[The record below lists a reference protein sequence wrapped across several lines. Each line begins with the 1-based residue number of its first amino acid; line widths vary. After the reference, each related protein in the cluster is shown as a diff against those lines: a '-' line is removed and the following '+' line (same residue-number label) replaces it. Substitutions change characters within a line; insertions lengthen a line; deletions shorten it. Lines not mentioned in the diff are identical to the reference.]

1 MNIALC
7 VTAFALRV
15 AFVLWKKTYVQYPG
29 YPYPF
34 AMEVSS
40 IAAHLARGQGFSS
53 PFIQN
58 TGPTAWVAPIYPLL
72 VSFVFRAFG
81 IYSAASALIILILQ
95 CAMAGTTA
103 VAIYALGKRTLGRQ
117 VGLWAAWIWAVSPFF
132 FRWPVS
138 WIWDFAAGALLLA
151 ALLILS
157 LDVAEYGRRKDWML
171 WSGLWGIAALTN
183 PALLSLL
190 PFTLI
195 YAIVGNRRSGRKW
208 LVHSA
213 LSALLLI
220 AIISPWAIRNY
231 FVFSRPV
238 FLRSN
243 FWFEFHL
250 GNYHYSNGM
259 GYFGYHP
266 GGNPR
271 ELKRYAEMG
280 EQGYIQQSKHDA
292 LQFVREYPGEFL
304 DLTRHRILWF
314 WDGTPVHYQG
324 AEWWKQWEYWPL
336 SLTAWLG
343 FIFLLTRRP
352 RGWFLYLGCLVV
364 YPIPYYLV
372 YVVPKYRHAIEPE
385 MLLLSVY
392 LVAVL
397 WSETR
402 QAVRSRATGSQSQ
415 N

>member
-1 MNIALC
+1 MASASTLGIPVSASAQHSGFRRTLISAKAMNIALC

-213 LSALLLI
+213 LSALPLI

-238 FLRSN
+238 FLRS
-243 FWFEFHL
+243 
-250 GNYHYSNGM
+250 
-259 GYFGYHP
+259 
-266 GGNPR
+266 
-271 ELKRYAEMG
+271 
-280 EQGYIQQSKHDA
+280 
-292 LQFVREYPGEFL
+292 
-304 DLTRHRILWF
+304 
-314 WDGTPVHYQG
+314 
-324 AEWWKQWEYWPL
+324 
-336 SLTAWLG
+336 
-343 FIFLLTRRP
+343 
-352 RGWFLYLGCLVV
+352 
-364 YPIPYYLV
+364 
-372 YVVPKYRHAIEPE
+372 
-385 MLLLSVY
+385 
-392 LVAVL
+392 
-397 WSETR
+397 
-402 QAVRSRATGSQSQ
+402 
-415 N
+415 